1 MDSFINGFLTG
12 LLGGIGSLFVYHVK
26 FAMKLDERLTAIEA
40 KIQGLCSRLEKV
52 ENKLNNF
59 DKELKQHGER
69 IAKLEGS
76 G

>member
-1 MDSFINGFLTG
+1 MNMDRFIDGLLTG
-12 LLGGIGSLFVYHVK
+12 LLGGIGSLFAYHIK

-40 KIQGLCSRLEKV
+40 KIQSLCSRLEKV

-69 IAKLEGS
+69 IARLES
-76 G
+76 